1 MFNISSYTKS
11 ELVTIL
17 RGLKL
22 YRTLDKQV
30 GKRGR
35 ELFARSRSPH
45 ESYRVEYV
53 GESHADLE
61 PLVLSTYQSRFD
73 IQVPREQIIWKRNDA
88 LKWGVRLFVGDDM
101 VDVSFKEAERRVL
114 KS

>member
-1 MFNISSYTKS
+1 MVNISSYNKS
-11 ELVTIL
+11 DLSTIL
-17 RGLKL
+17 KGLKF
-22 YRTLDKQV
+22 YRALEKQV
-30 GKRGR
+30 GARGR
-35 ELFARSRSPH
+35 ELFARSRSSH

-53 GESHADLE
+53 WEDHTSLE

-73 IQVPREQIIWKRNDA
+73 IQVPREQIVWKRNDA

-101 VDVSFKEAERRVL
+101 VDVSFKEAERKLL